1 MISYI
6 IPALNEE
13 HSIGK
18 VINAIRAVDKEGE
31 IIVVDSDSKDKT
43 AEIANSLGAIVVNE
57 SELGY
62 GKAYRKG
69 FSIATGD
76 IIATLDADGTY
87 PPNEIA
93 HMSEYLKNGYDF
105 VSGERLSNSSRDAMS
120 LQHLIGNKVLNIFT
134 KVLFMVDINDSQ
146 SGMWVFK
153 KEILKSIEPRGWG
166 MEFSEEIKIRAATS
180 FRYKEHSINYARR
193 MGEKKLRPWKDGTT
207 NLLFLIRLRFRSG
220 IRTKSFRHSRS

>member
-13 HSIGK
+13 DSIGK

-105 VSGERLSNSSRDAMS
+105 VSGTLFHF
-120 LQHLIGNKVLNIFT
+120 LQT
-134 KVLFMVDINDSQ
+134 
-146 SGMWVFK
+146 
-153 KEILKSIEPRGWG
+153 
-166 MEFSEEIKIRAATS
+166 
-180 FRYKEHSINYARR
+180 RR
-193 MGEKKLRPWKDGTT
+193 
-207 NLLFLIRLRFRSG
+207 IV
-220 IRTKSFRHSRS
+220 